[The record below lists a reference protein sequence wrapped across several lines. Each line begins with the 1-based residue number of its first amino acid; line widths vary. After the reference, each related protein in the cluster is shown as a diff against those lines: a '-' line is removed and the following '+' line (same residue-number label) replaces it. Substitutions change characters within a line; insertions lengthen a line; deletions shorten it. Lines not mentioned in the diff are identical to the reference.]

1 MDEYVK
7 RPAHWLFGSKRQLKR
22 EFEARLVDSS
32 ALAFRVAFG
41 VLRQRQDAEQ
51 VVQDAFVQAHRGFR
65 QLRDR
70 DRFRTW
76 LVSITWRLAVDREQA
91 TRQRAPRQLAQGGP
105 LSNAAQA
112 GDERQRI
119 AELWQAIDA
128 LPDRLRLVTVL
139 SGIEGHDVRR
149 VALLLGVEEGAVGSR
164 LFFARRRL
172 KEHLQWTI
180 TDSPTR

>member
-1 MDEYVK
+1 MDEHVN

-41 VLRQRQDAEQ
+41 VLRQRQEAEE
-51 VVQDAFVQAHRGFR
+51 VVQEAFVQAHRGFR

-91 TRQRAPRQLAQGGP
+91 MRERAPRQLAQGGP
-105 LSNAAQA
+105 PSFAPEMLS
-112 GDERQRI
+112 ERERI
-119 AELWQAIDA
+119 AQLWQAIDS

-139 SGIEGHDVRR
+139 SAIEGHDVRR
-149 VALLLGVEEGAVGSR
+149 VALLLGVEEAAVGSR

-172 KEHLQWTI
+172 KEHLQWTT
-180 TDSPTR
+180 TDSLTR